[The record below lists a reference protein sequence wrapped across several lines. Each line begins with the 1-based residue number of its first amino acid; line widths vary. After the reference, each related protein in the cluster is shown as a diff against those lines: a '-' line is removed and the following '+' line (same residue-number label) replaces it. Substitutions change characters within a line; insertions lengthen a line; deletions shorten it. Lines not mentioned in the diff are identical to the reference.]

1 MTVFLLMIELASWIM
16 IVSGSIFMVIG
27 AIGAVRLPDF
37 WSRLHAVSV
46 TDTGGVIL
54 LIIGMSLQAGFS
66 LVTFKLVMIGIFIF
80 ITGPTASHAVA
91 NAALVSGLLPK
102 GKLLPGMAEDQA
114 KEIGAEF
121 ASDKVDPSDE
131 VEGR

>member
-1 MTVFLLMIELASWIM
+1 
-16 IVSGSIFMVIG
+16 MVIG

>member
-1 MTVFLLMIELASWIM
+1 MIELASWIM